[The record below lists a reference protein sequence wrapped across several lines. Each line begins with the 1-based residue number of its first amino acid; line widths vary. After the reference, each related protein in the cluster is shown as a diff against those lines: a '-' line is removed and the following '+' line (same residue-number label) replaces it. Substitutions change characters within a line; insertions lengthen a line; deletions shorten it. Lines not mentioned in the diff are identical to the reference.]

1 MHIDEIRLKELCIK
15 LKNNDMSYFDEFY
28 NSLKELIFYNI
39 FSIIKNHEISEDLLQ
54 ETFVKFLN
62 NLTNLNENNS
72 IIGLLMTT
80 SKNLSLDYLKKH
92 QRIIYLEDSK
102 IDNGSEEHLSID
114 KDFIINKIR
123 NILKPKEVDIFMM
136 HVLGELTFEEIS
148 KVTSRSLGTILWSYN
163 NSIKKLKK
171 ELKI

>member
-62 NLTNLNENNS
+62 NLTNVNENNS

>member
-39 FSIIKNHEISEDLLQ
+39 YSIIKNHEISEDLLQ

-62 NLTNLNENNS
+62 NLTNVNENNS

>member
-39 FSIIKNHEISEDLLQ
+39 YSIIKNHEISEDLLQ

-62 NLTNLNENNS
+62 NLTNVNENNS

-92 QRIIYLEDSK
+92 NRIIYLEDSK